1 MTLKRM
7 SFMQHLMAFMGL
19 AGRLHL
25 EWISSAEAQ
34 KFVTVVTGFT
44 ETIRRLGPSPLKTVS
59 LRPPVGGLAAL
70 PENAC
75 GVLAEAPI
83 SQGTDAAAPIANG

>member
-7 SFMQHLMAFMGL
+7 TFLQNLLAFMGL

-34 KFVTVVTGFT
+34 KFVATVTGFT
-44 ETIRRLGPSPLKTVS
+44 ETIRRLGPSPLRKMDTSRAGNVIDYPTPGS
-59 LRPPVGGLAAL
+59 DKLGLTQ
-70 PENAC
+70 P
-75 GVLAEAPI
+75 
-83 SQGTDAAAPIANG
+83 DAVC

>member
-7 SFMQHLMAFMGL
+7 TFLQHLLDFMGL

-34 KFVTVVTGFT
+34 RFVATVTGFT
-44 ETIRRLGPSPLKTVS
+44 ETIRRLGPSPLRS
-59 LRPPVGGLAAL
+59 AAL
-70 PENAC
+70 RRYDN
-75 GVLAEAPI
+75 I
-83 SQGTDAAAPIANG
+83 SAAPVPCSGPASLQPPAMPDSGIQIANG